1 MRTIKFII
9 ILLFSVVITNNVEA
23 QILKKLKKAAQ
34 RGVEQGVINTVER
47 KLNKKSEEKTEEA
60 LDAVLE
66 GRKKEGTPDSNF
78 PNEDFT
84 GSEDMEQ
91 PSILLEDGAN
101 EVAFTRGSKILYSD
115 DFAPDAIGDFPAK
128 WNTSQ
133 GGEVTKLN
141 GFSEKWLKI
150 PAGSTVSLEM
160 TKPLPA
166 NFTIEYD
173 LIMPANLNYRLAG
186 FAIGTKPDKIDYSF
200 AGSNSY
206 GFLMYSQN
214 DRNYDSWNFGTRKDG
229 RNAWLKTEYEV
240 PLNQKIHVAI
250 EVNNHERIRSYINGV
265 KMSDAPRDFKPDFA
279 QAIYFHATTHGA
291 KETKSSYFY
300 VSNVVIAESG
310 IDARSN
316 VMKEL
321 LENGTFTTNDIH
333 FASGSDKI
341 EPNSENILNEIGEVM
356 KSVSGTIFV
365 IIGHTDS
372 DGEEVDNQKLSDKRA
387 LAVKKFLVDNFGIES
402 NTLLTSGKGET
413 EPVADNSTSE
423 GKAQN
428 RRVEFRKM

>member
-9 ILLFSVVITNNVEA
+9 ILLFSVVITNNAEA
-23 QILKKLKKAAQ
+23 QILKKLKEAAQ
-34 RGVEQGVINTVER
+34 RGVEQGVLNTVER

-66 GRKKEGTPDSNF
+66 GKKKEGTPDNNF

-84 GSEDMEQ
+84 GLEDMQQ
-91 PSILLEDGAN
+91 PPILMEDGAN
-101 EVAFTRGSKILYSD
+101 EVEFTRGSKILYSD

-186 FAIGTKPDKIDYSF
+186 FAIGTKPEKIGYSF
-200 AGSNSY
+200 ASSNSY

-321 LENGTFTTNDIH
+321 LENGAFTTNDIH

-341 EPNSENILNEIGEVM
+341 EPNSANVLNEIGEAM

-372 DGEEVDNQKLSDKRA
+372 DGEEADNQKLSDKRA
-387 LAVKKFLVDNFGIES
+387 LAVKKYLVDNFGIES

>member
-34 RGVEQGVINTVER
+34 RGVEQGVLNTVER

-84 GSEDMEQ
+84 GSEDMLQ

-186 FAIGTKPDKIDYSF
+186 FAIGTKPEKIGYSF
-200 AGSNSY
+200 ASSNSY

-321 LENGTFTTNDIH
+321 LENGAFTTNDIH

-341 EPNSENILNEIGEVM
+341 EPNSANVLNEIGEAM

-372 DGEEVDNQKLSDKRA
+372 DGEEADNQKLSDKRA
-387 LAVKKFLVDNFGIES
+387 LAVKKYLVDNFGIES

>member
-1 MRTIKFII
+1 MRTINIII
-9 ILLFSVVITNNVEA
+9 ILLFSVVLTNNAEA
-23 QILKKLKKAAQ
+23 QILKKLKEAAQ
-34 RGVEQGVINTVER
+34 RGVEQGVVNTVER

-66 GRKKEGTPDSNF
+66 GKKKEGTPDSNF
-78 PNEDFT
+78 SNEDFT
-84 GSEDMEQ
+84 GSEDMQQ

-101 EVAFTRGSKILYSD
+101 EVEFTRGSIILYSD

-229 RNAWLKTEYEV
+229 RSAWLKTEYQV

-279 QAIYFHATTHGA
+279 QAIYFHAATHGA

-300 VSNVVIAESG
+300 VSNIVIAESG

-341 EPNSENILNEIGEVM
+341 EPNSANVLNEIGEAM
-356 KSVSGTIFV
+356 KSASGTIFV

-372 DGEEVDNQKLSDKRA
+372 DGEEADNQILSDKRA
-387 LAVKKFLVDNFGIES
+387 LAVKKYLVDNFGIES

-413 EPVADNSTSE
+413 EPVADNSTTE

-428 RRVEFRKM
+428 RRVEFRKL

>member
-9 ILLFSVVITNNVEA
+9 ILLFSVILTNNAEA
-23 QILKKLKKAAQ
+23 QILKKLKEAAQ

-66 GRKKEGTPDSNF
+66 GKKKEGAPDGNF

-84 GSEDMEQ
+84 GTEDMLQ

-101 EVAFTRGSKILYSD
+101 EVEFTRGSKILYSD

-128 WNTSQ
+128 WNTSL

-341 EPNSENILNEIGEVM
+341 EPNSANVLNEIGEAM

-372 DGEEVDNQKLSDKRA
+372 DGEEADNQILSDKRA
-387 LAVKKFLVDNFGIES
+387 LAVKKYLVDNFGIES
-402 NTLLTSGKGET
+402 NTLLTSGKGES
-413 EPVADNSTSE
+413 EPVADNSTIE

-428 RRVEFRKM
+428 RRVEFRKL